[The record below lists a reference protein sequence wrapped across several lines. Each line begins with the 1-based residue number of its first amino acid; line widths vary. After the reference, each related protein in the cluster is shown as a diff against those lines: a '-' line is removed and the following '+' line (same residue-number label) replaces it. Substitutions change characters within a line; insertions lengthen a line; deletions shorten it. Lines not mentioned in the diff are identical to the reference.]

1 MRILAIESS
10 AKAAS
15 IAVTE
20 NGSLV
25 SQFFQSSALTHSR
38 TLLCMAQ
45 DLLSNLELKLSD
57 IDSIAVAKGPGS
69 FTGVRVAV
77 SAAQGLALG
86 LDIPLTGV
94 SSLAALAQGALKEQP
109 DAKLALSAI
118 DARMGEV
125 YFALFAKSVQG
136 LQVLYEESVLSPEA
150 ASAKV
155 QELISEQRVVT
166 AGTGIELLRAAGLN
180 CAAPAVLFPDPC
192 SIIELGQEYIA
203 QGWICD
209 AQAAQP
215 VYIRNEVTWKKLD
228 QQGKAH

>member
-1 MRILAIESS
+1 MISILALDS
-10 AKAAS
+10 A
-15 IAVTE
+15 TE
-20 NGSLV
+20 NCSVALKKGSARYYR
-25 SQFFQSSALTHSR
+25 QSAEKQQHAAAILK
-38 TLLCMAQ
+38 MADEVLNEAGQ
-45 DLLSNLELKLSD
+45 SLSD
-57 IDSIAVAKGPGS
+57 ISYIVYGQGPGS

-155 QELISEQRVVT
+155 QELMSEQRVVT